1 MPIDERRQEHA
12 GATGL
17 SVGSPWTFFAV
28 TYATTWAFWL
38 PAIAF
43 DVSFSTVEGVAL
55 LVAGLAG
62 PGLGG
67 IGFTYLVYDD
77 RGRAD
82 FWQRLRSVRRIGLRW
97 GLVIAAVPLALSL
110 LAAGVDRLFGGV
122 GATWAA
128 GVVGFAANPLT
139 ILPTLFFV
147 TLPPFLEELGWRGYV
162 LDRLQLRWSALV
174 SGVVLGVAWSLWHL
188 PLFFVADTYQSG
200 LGVGTPA
207 FWLFFIS
214 VVPLSMA
221 LSWVY
226 NNTSRSILAAILLH
240 SSANFSGEIVAI
252 TPRADVYNVGL
263 WVLFAVVI
271 VSVWGGSTLAG
282 ADEVPKPPVDHE
294 RQ

>member
-1 MPIDERRQEHA
+1 MLIDEARQEHA

-17 SVGSPWTFFAV
+17 SVGSPWTFFVV
-28 TYATTWAFWL
+28 TYAITWAFWL
-38 PAIAF
+38 PAIVF

-82 FWQRLRSVRRIGLRW
+82 FWIRLRSLRRVGLKW
-97 GLVIAAVPLALSL
+97 VLVIAAVPLALSL

-122 GATWAA
+122 GATWAE

-162 LDRLQLRWSALV
+162 LDRLQLRWSALG
-174 SGVVLGVAWSLWHL
+174 SGVILGVAWSLWHL

-200 LGVGTPA
+200 LGVGTPE
-207 FWLFFIS
+207 FWLFFVS

-271 VSVWGGSTLAG
+271 VAIWGGKTLAG
-282 ADEVPKPPVDHE
+282 ADEVPKPP
-294 RQ
+294 RPARR

>member
-1 MPIDERRQEHA
+1 MPIDETRPGPA

-28 TYATTWAFWL
+28 AYAITWACWL
-38 PAIAF
+38 PAIVF

-97 GLVIAAVPLALSL
+97 LLVIAAVPLALSL
-110 LAAGVDRLFGGV
+110 LAAGIDRLFGGV
-122 GATWAA
+122 GATWAE

-174 SGVVLGVAWSLWHL
+174 SGVILGVAWSLWHL
-188 PLFFVADTYQSG
+188 PLFFVTDTYQSG
-200 LGVGTPA
+200 LGVGTPE
-207 FWLFFIS
+207 FWLFFVS

-226 NNTSRSILAAILLH
+226 NNTSRSTLAAILLH

-263 WVLFAVVI
+263 WVLFAVAI
-271 VSVWGGSTLAG
+271 VAIWGAKTLAR
-282 ADEVPKPPVDHE
+282 ADEVPKPPLPA
-294 RQ
+294 RR

>member
-1 MPIDERRQEHA
+1 MSIDETRPDLA

-17 SVGSPWTFFAV
+17 SIGSPWTFFAA
-28 TYATTWAFWL
+28 TYAITWAFWL
-38 PAIAF
+38 PAIVF

-82 FWQRLRSVRRIGLRW
+82 FWQRLRSVSRIGLRW
-97 GLVIAAVPLALSL
+97 VLVIAAVPLALSL

-122 GATWAA
+122 GATWAE

-147 TLPPFLEELGWRGYV
+147 TLPPVLEELGWRGYV

-174 SGVVLGVAWSLWHL
+174 SGVILGVAWSLWHL

-200 LGVGTPA
+200 LGVGTPE
-207 FWLFFIS
+207 FWLFFVS
-214 VVPLSMA
+214 VVPLSIA

-226 NNTSRSILAAILLH
+226 NNTSRSTLAAILLH

-252 TPRADVYNVGL
+252 TPRADVYNVWL
-263 WVLFAVVI
+263 WVLFAVAI
-271 VSVWGGSTLAG
+271 VAIWGGKTLAG
-282 ADEVPKPPVDHE
+282 ADEVPKPPLPP
-294 RQ
+294 RR

>member
-1 MPIDERRQEHA
+1 MSTDETRPEPV

-28 TYATTWAFWL
+28 TYAITWACWL
-38 PAIAF
+38 PAVVF
-43 DVSFSTVEGVAL
+43 DVSFSTAEGVAL

-62 PGLGG
+62 PSLGG

-82 FWQRLRSVRRIGLRW
+82 FWLRLRSLRRVGLRW
-97 GLVIAAVPLALSL
+97 VLVIAAVPLALSL
-110 LAAGVDRLFGGV
+110 LAAGIDRLFGGV
-122 GATWAA
+122 GATWAE

-147 TLPPFLEELGWRGYV
+147 TLPPVLEELGWRGYA

-174 SGVVLGVAWSLWHL
+174 SGVILGVAWSLWHL

-200 LGVGTPA
+200 LGVGTPE
-207 FWLFFIS
+207 FWLFFLS

-263 WVLFAVVI
+263 WVLFAVAI
-271 VSVWGGSTLAG
+271 VAI
-282 ADEVPKPPVDHE
+282 
-294 RQ
+294 